1 MSTSSVFFCA
11 NIYFINIIN
20 ISDKYKCRYK
30 SINAHIFKLLQS
42 FSALITEKE
51 KKLPSRL
58 KELLA
63 KFHAK
68 WYTV

>member
-1 MSTSSVFFCA
+1 MCTSSVFFCA
-11 NIYFINIIN
+11 NIYFIN

-42 FSALITEKE
+42 FSVRITEKE

-63 KFHAK
+63 KFYAK